1 MTDVPQGHADVV
13 AKAVEALGGT
23 WDTQRAVTTLRGSG
37 HEPADLR
44 AAEKEARRVL
54 RRLASKGLL
63 VKIDPVRAIYRSAVE
78 GGAPTAGRSDRP

>member
-1 MTDVPQGHADVV
+1 M
-13 AKAVEALGGT
+13 
-23 WDTQRAVTTLRGSG
+23 TTLRDSG

-63 VKIDPVRAIYRSAVE
+63 VKIDPVRAIYRSTVQ
-78 GGAPTAGRSDRP
+78 GGVPTAGRSDSS

>member
-1 MTDVPQGHADVV
+1 MTDVPKRHEDVV

-23 WDTQRAVTTLRGSG
+23 WDTQRAVTTLRDSG

-54 RRLASKGLL
+54 RQLASKGLL
-63 VKIDPVRAIYRSAVE
+63 VKIDPVRAIYRSAVQ